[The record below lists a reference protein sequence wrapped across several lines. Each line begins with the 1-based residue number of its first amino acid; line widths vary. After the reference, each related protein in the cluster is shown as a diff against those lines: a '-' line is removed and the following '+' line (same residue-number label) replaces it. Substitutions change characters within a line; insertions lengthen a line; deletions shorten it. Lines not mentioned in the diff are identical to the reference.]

1 MGSFIIRRI
10 AGMIPVLI
18 LISLAS
24 FSLLVLMPGDPFE
37 HLMMADPD
45 MPPEQIE
52 RIRAIHGY
60 DQPFYL
66 RYVRWLQA
74 LIVRGDL
81 GFSRRYQIPVAELIG
96 RNIPRTILLMGLS
109 MGLAIIIAIPIG
121 IFSATRQYSLLDHL
135 GTGFAFFG
143 FAVPNFWLGMLLMIL
158 FAVHL
163 RWLPAAGM
171 RSVGFELEGWA
182 LIADR
187 ARFLI
192 LPVITLATAMMAA
205 WMRYMRSSMLEVL
218 HQDYIRTARAKGLDE
233 RLIIYKH
240 GLRNALMTMITL
252 IALAIPG
259 LFSGAILTEAV
270 FAFPGMGRAFW
281 HALVA
286 RDTFPVIA
294 IIMMLATLTIVFN
307 LIADILYAFADPRV
321 RYD

>member
-1 MGSFIIRRI
+1 MGNFIIRRI

-24 FSLLVLMPGDPFE
+24 FSLLVLMPGCPFD
-37 HLMMADPD
+37 HLRMADPD

>member
-10 AGMIPVLI
+10 VGIIPVLL

-24 FSLLVLMPGDPFE
+24 FALLQLMPGCPFE
-37 HLMMADPD
+37 HLMMANPD

-60 DQPFYL
+60 DQPVHLRYL
-66 RYVRWLQA
+66 RWLRS
-74 LIVRGDL
+74 LVIERDL
-81 GFSRRYQIPVAELIG
+81 GFSRRYQIPVAVLIG
-96 RNIPRTILLMGLS
+96 RNIPRTLLLMGLS
-109 MGLAIIIAIPIG
+109 MGFAIIVAVPIG
-121 IFSATRQYSLLDHL
+121 IFSATHQYSVLDHI

-171 RSVGFELEGWA
+171 RTVGLDMEGWA
-182 LIADR
+182 YLIDR

-192 LPVITLATAMMAA
+192 LPTITLATGMMAG

-218 HQDYIRTARAKGLDE
+218 HQDYIRTAHAKGLSA
-233 RLIIYKH
+233 RRVLYKH
-240 GLRNALMTMITL
+240 GLRNASMTMITL
-252 IALAIPG
+252 IALAIPA

-270 FAFPGMGRAFW
+270 FAYPGMGRAFW

-286 RDTFPVIA
+286 QDTFPVIA
-294 IIMMLATLTIVFN
+294 IVMMLAILTVVFN
-307 LIADILYAFADPRV
+307 LIADISYALVDPRV